1 MLRDSLIRTLWHNWR
16 MVVAAVIVAASLLIA
31 PGGPVLLSVPSAA
44 AQDALPDWAVTAVN
58 GDPIPREAFHARVRL
73 VRWQYLGELKALY
86 EATGGNYD
94 LTPTYVNTLVTN
106 LQDPLLLGDAVL
118 AQMEEERLLW
128 QTGESLGV
136 TPTAEDAAQREAV
149 FFSNWTNV
157 PVDLLATS
165 QEAQTFI
172 STWYAEATAASGLS
186 ENDIRI
192 LFETEALRSRLY
204 EHLADSVPDEE
215 LAVKTRHILCS
226 FHPANPGDL
235 TPPTQEER
243 DAALACIQG
252 ARIRLANGE
261 DFAAVAAD
269 LSDDEASAIQGGEVG
284 WSLVSYLAESYAAA
298 VQDAELNTLIGPVET
313 EFGLH
318 LIEVLDRKM
327 QTLSEEQLDEA
338 QQGYFRLWLDTLRSE
353 ATITRQPDWNA
364 AIPVD
369 PALESLDP
377 AILQAI
383 AAIQE

>member
-1 MLRDSLIRTLWHNWR
+1 MLRNSLIRTIWHNWR
-16 MVVAAVIVAASLLIA
+16 RVLVVVIASAIVTNA
-31 PGGPVLLSVPSAA
+31 PGGLVRLSAPQAA

-58 GDPIPREAFHARVRL
+58 GDPIPREAFHGRVRL
-73 VRWQYLGELKALY
+73 VRWQYLGELEALY
-86 EATGGNYD
+86 EATGGNFD

-165 QEAQTFI
+165 QEAQSFI
-172 STWYAEATAASGLS
+172 SNWYAEATAASGLS

-192 LFETEALRSRLY
+192 LFETDALRNRLY
-204 EHLADSVPDEE
+204 EHLASSVPDEE
-215 LAVKTRHILCS
+215 LAVETRHILCS
-226 FHPANPGDL
+226 FHPANPGDR

-261 DFAAVAAD
+261 DFATVAAD
-269 LSDDEASAIQGGEVG
+269 LSDDEASAMQGGEVG
-284 WSLVSYLAESYAAA
+284 WSLVSYLAENYAAA
-298 VQDAELNTLIGPVET
+298 VEEAELTTLIGPVET

-318 LIEVLDRKM
+318 LIEVLDREM
-327 QTLSEEQLDEA
+327 QTLSPEQLEEA
-338 QQGYFRLWLDTLRSE
+338 QQGYFRLWLETLRSE
-353 ATITRQPDWNA
+353 ATITRRPDWNDWYWHLA
-364 AIPVD
+364 HHT
-369 PALESLDP
+369 
-377 AILQAI
+377 
-383 AAIQE
+383 